1 MSDLSSSSDDEE
13 EEEMDEE
20 KNEGDSDSE
29 SDIDDQTAD
38 EFIGKTAIMQARAK
52 NIKSSFA
59 NKKAAAKLKDQSADV
74 KKGQLF

>member
-1 MSDLSSSSDDEE
+1 MSSSSDDEE
-13 EEEMDEE
+13 EEIEEE

-59 NKKAAAKLKDQSADV
+59 NKKAAAKLKDQPSDA
-74 KKGQLF
+74 KKGKL